1 MSPPESSSESAESSQ
16 SGFLSGIEFLT
27 GDDPNLG
34 SFLLTIGAVTC
45 VFIALFQFTLPAP
58 VSHLLTAGVIIITVV
73 SAGFA
78 ALLESLGY
86 FGESVEEPP
95 ADPSSATQRKPW
107 VPTEPV
113 TAPLPPMLNFDA
125 EFRVFADH
133 FDGEFP
139 PQFEPLFADY
149 RRLKTNT
156 DNRSTIASDLR
167 ADLNPVGA
175 ILDPDSPAYDSYER
189 ISEGLFRYLGDTAD
203 HLTVDAPV
211 FYDGTDA
218 TRDVAEINDELG
230 RAEVTINNEGEPVDI
245 DLLIEF
251 YDGETLLSSRSC
263 PVGRLN
269 AGATTTVDTDVF
281 VPAAADDAV
290 AVIQPTGQ

>member
-1 MSPPESSSESAESSQ
+1 MSPPESSSEPAESSQ

-45 VFIALFQFTLPAP
+45 VFIALFQFTLPSP

-86 FGESVEEPP
+86 FGGSVEEPP
-95 ADPSSATQRKPW
+95 ADRSSTTQRKPW

-133 FDGEFP
+133 FDDEFP

-175 ILDPDSPAYDSYER
+175 ILDPDSPVYDSYER

-218 TRDVAEINDELG
+218 ERDVAEINDELG
-230 RAEVTINNEGEPVDI
+230 RAEVMIKNEGEPVDI

-251 YDGETLLSSRSC
+251 YDGETILSSRSC

-269 AGATTTVDTDVF
+269 AGATTTVDTEVF
-281 VPAAADDAV
+281 VPAAADDAM

>member
-95 ADPSSATQRKPW
+95 TARSPTTQRKPW

-125 EFRVFADH
+125 EFRAFADH
-133 FDGEFP
+133 FGGEFP

-175 ILDPDSPAYDSYER
+175 ILDSDSPAYDSYER

-230 RAEVTINNEGEPVDI
+230 RAEVTITNEGEPVEI